1 MAKYAVGD
9 RLLNA
14 LIKQESGGNNAAVS
28 SAGARGVTQVM
39 PNTARD
45 PGYGVQP
52 MRNQTEQEYKRFG
65 REYLGA
71 MLNKYNGDLN
81 LALAAYNAGPGRV
94 DKAGGVP
101 NIPETQNY
109 VKNILNTLNPI
120 GSAEAAVG
128 EDDPGDWVTEN
139 TTQSAETQD
148 DPGDWVN
155 EGQNT
160 DWEGSTGKIQYN
172 WGDVPG
178 KGAENFIPSL
188 GRVVTGTANAL
199 IHPIDTAQGVLNVA
213 NSAVQQALPGS
224 INELLYK
231 IKPSLKDNKELINNI
246 GSVLKEKIGD
256 EAAIKRTL
264 AENPAEVLSFI
275 APIVGG
281 VGKLSG
287 ISALQKAGAVLD
299 PLSTTASIASKGI
312 GYAAPKLGSML
323 GKGIATYGTHTGSD
337 TLNDAARAGVVGG
350 KKLEDFISNMR
361 GNADMNDMVEEAATA
376 LKTMRKESRNKY
388 NQGLSN
394 VRADTTVLDFQ
405 PIIEGA
411 KEAISAGRYKG
422 VSIDSSAAN
431 IQAKILGEI
440 KKWNKLDPKEYHTAG
455 GFDALK
461 RKIGDIRSTTQAG
474 TPARVAADTI
484 YHSIKNEIVK
494 QHPLYRDVMEE
505 SAKRIKE
512 SKGIEK
518 QFSLSEKQLENPDTA
533 IRKFQSIPRNNA
545 NTNYGNRLRDALKL
559 ERAGAENLIS
569 KANAQALSSFQPR
582 GLAGTI
588 TGGLAGLGI
597 GTGNPLLALPVLL
610 SSPRAAGEIAVGLGI
625 TTRKLKNI
633 AKTAEGK
640 GLIVDYLYRADALNR
655 SGRQGDSEARQ

>member
-1 MAKYAVGD
+1 MKPRD
-9 RLLNA
+9 ELLKA
-14 LIKQESGGNNAAVS
+14 LIQQESAFNQDAVS
-28 SAGARGVTQVM
+28 PKGARGLGQVM
-39 PNTARD
+39 PATAKN
-45 PGYGVQP
+45 PGYGVTP
-52 MRNQTEQEYKRFG
+52 LRNNSPRENYRFA
-65 REYLGA
+65 RDYLGA
-71 MLNKYNGDLN
+71 MLDEFGGDEK
-81 LALAAYNAGPGRV
+81 LALAAYNAGPGAV
-94 DKAGGVP
+94 KAHKGIP
-101 NIPETQNY
+101 PFPETQSY
-109 VKNILNTLNPI
+109 VSKIFGALNPI
-120 GSAEAAVG
+120 SEANASEVPYKMTRAEFKAMKLQQ
-128 EDDPGDWVTEN
+128 
-139 TTQSAETQD
+139 QSTPISREQFKANKDQ
-148 DPGDWVN
+148 
-155 EGQNT
+155 
-160 DWEGSTGKIQYN
+160 DWEGSSGKIQYN
-172 WGDVPG
+172 WGDVPV
-178 KGAENFIPSL
+178 KAAENFIQSL
-188 GRVVTGTANAL
+188 GRVAVGTANAL
-199 IHPIDTAQGVLNVA
+199 IHPIDTTQGVLNVA
-213 NSAVQQALPGS
+213 NSAVQQALPDS

-256 EAAIKRTL
+256 ENAIKRTL

-287 ISALQKAGAVLD
+287 ISTLQKAGSVLD
-299 PLSTTASIASKGI
+299 PLSTAARITSKGI
-312 GYAAPKLGSML
+312 GYVAPKLGSML

-337 TLNDAARAGVVGG
+337 TLNDAARAGVIGG
-350 KKLEDFISNMR
+350 KKLEDFTSNMR
-361 GNADMNDMVEEAATA
+361 GTADMNDMVEEAATA

-394 VRADTTVLDFQ
+394 VRSDTTVLDFQ

-411 KEAISAGRYKG
+411 KEAIAAGRYKG

-431 IQAKILGEI
+431 IQGKIFGEI
-440 KKWNKLDPKEYHTAG
+440 KKWAKLDPEEYHTAG

-625 TTRKLKNI
+625 TTRKLKNL

-655 SGRQGDSEARQ
+655 SSRQGDSESRQ